1 MEERRNSFGRIEGRI
16 RTKKLNAR
24 VDLTAMVSISFLLIV
39 FFMLTSYMSR
49 PQAVDLEMPDHGTT
63 SCGPEY
69 PGCLNSDRVMTLLLD
84 DHDRVVSYLGD
95 LEYPLEAPKEFNSAT
110 TSLTKELTDRNQ
122 YVQNTLYGDPKKGLI
137 VLVKP
142 SKDSNYGNLVNVLDG
157 LGIAKIK
164 YHTIA
169 NITPEEMQLL
179 AGK

>member
-1 MEERRNSFGRIEGRI
+1 MEERRNNFGRIAGKI
-16 RTKKLNAR
+16 RTKKLKAR
-24 VDLTAMVSISFLLIV
+24 VDLTAMVSVSFLLIV
-39 FFMLTSYMSR
+39 FFMLTSYLSR
-49 PQAVDLEMPDHGTT
+49 PQAVDLKLPDADRIV
-63 SCGPEY
+63 CGIPN

-84 DHDRVVSYLGD
+84 DHDRVVSYLGNF
-95 LEYPLEAPKEFNSAT
+95 ENPLEAPKEFNSAT
-110 TSLTKELTDRNQ
+110 ESLTKELTDRNQ

-157 LGIAKIK
+157 LGEAEIK

-179 AGK
+179 AKN